1 MGLSFFFCVESLVD
15 GLRLPGAS
23 SRVGVSD
30 KNTRESVPLG
40 YNKGIKRTEGG
51 PQVSLWQRFVENV
64 RLRRF
69 TVLVLLIFV
78 LWLIRSEM
86 NMILLTFIF
95 TFLVLQLV
103 KAIRKVVKL
112 PSALIVTVTYVL
124 VIGGLYW
131 AVTTYLPQIITSSM
145 HGIDNLYKFYQKP
158 GNDNNEIIRY
168 VTSYINNT
176 NFMSQLQSG
185 AKIVLTYISTIGS
198 FGVTLFMSMILS
210 FFFTIESKQMTA
222 FSKRFLTSTYGWFFE
237 DINFFATKFVNTFG
251 IVLEA
256 QFFIALCNTVITT
269 VILAIMGMPQLPT
282 LAIMIFILSLIP
294 VAGVIVSIVPL
305 SILGYSV
312 GGFRYV
318 VYILVMMVVVHALEA
333 YVLNPKFMSSR
344 TELPI
349 FYTFV
354 VLLAGEQLFGVWG
367 LIVGVPIF
375 TFFLDILGVRPV
387 HGLHQ
392 APHVDV
398 KKLKEYRRN
407 HSNDE
412 R

>member
-1 MGLSFFFCVESLVD
+1 M
-15 GLRLPGAS
+15 
-23 SRVGVSD
+23 
-30 KNTRESVPLG
+30 
-40 YNKGIKRTEGG
+40 
-51 PQVSLWQRFVENV
+51 SLWQRFVENV
-64 RLRRF
+64 QLRRF
-69 TVLVLLIFV
+69 TVLALLIFV

-112 PSALIVTVTYVL
+112 PPALIVTVTYVL

-131 AVTTYLPQIITSSM
+131 AVTTYLPQIMTSSI
-145 HGIDNLYKFYQKP
+145 HGVENLYKFYQKP
-158 GNDNNEIIRY
+158 GNDQNEIIRY
-168 VTSYINNT
+168 VTNYINNT

-251 IVLEA
+251 VVLEA

-269 VILAIMGMPQLPT
+269 VVLAIMGMPQLPT

-305 SILGYSV
+305 AILGYSV

-412 R
+412 H

>member
-1 MGLSFFFCVESLVD
+1 MNLTSE
-15 GLRLPGAS
+15 
-23 SRVGVSD
+23 
-30 KNTRESVPLG
+30 
-40 YNKGIKRTEGG
+40 IGG
-51 PQVSLWQRFVENV
+51 GSPVSLWQRFVENV
-64 RLRRF
+64 QLRRF
-69 TVLVLLIFV
+69 TVLALIIFV
-78 LWLIRSEM
+78 LWLIRAEM

-103 KAIRKVVKL
+103 KAVRRVVKL
-112 PSALIVTVTYVL
+112 PPALIVTVTYV
-124 VIGGLYW
+124 VIIGLLYW
-131 AVTTYLPQIITSSM
+131 AVTTYLPQILTSSI
-145 HGIDNLYKFYQKP
+145 HGIENLYKFYQDPK
-158 GNDNNEIIRY
+158 NNSNEIISY
-168 VTSYINNT
+168 VTNYIKTSDIVN
-176 NFMSQLQSG
+176 QLQNG
-185 AKIVLTYISTIGS
+185 AKLVLTYVSTIGS

-210 FFFTIESKQMTA
+210 FFFTIESKQMAA

-251 IVLEA
+251 VVLEA

-269 VILAIMGMPQLPT
+269 IVLAIMQMPQLPT

-294 VAGVIVSIVPL
+294 VAGVIVSIIPL
-305 SILGYSV
+305 VILGYSV
-312 GGFRYV
+312 GGFRYI
-318 VYILVMMVVVHALEA
+318 VYILVMIVVVHALEA

-387 HGLHQ
+387 HGLHP

-398 KKLKEYRRN
+398 KKIREYRRN
-407 HSNDE
+407 HHPDDRNDE
-412 R
+412 

>member
-1 MGLSFFFCVESLVD
+1 M
-15 GLRLPGAS
+15 
-23 SRVGVSD
+23 
-30 KNTRESVPLG
+30 
-40 YNKGIKRTEGG
+40 
-51 PQVSLWQRFVENV
+51 SLWQRFVENV
-64 RLRRF
+64 QLRRF
-69 TVLVLLIFV
+69 TVLALLIFV

-112 PSALIVTVTYVL
+112 PPALIVTVTYVL

-131 AVTTYLPQIITSSM
+131 AVTTYLPQIMTSSI
-145 HGIDNLYKFYQKP
+145 HGVENLYKFYQKP

-168 VTSYINNT
+168 VTNYINNT

-251 IVLEA
+251 VVLEA

-269 VILAIMGMPQLPT
+269 VVLAIMGMPQLPT

-412 R
+412 H

>member
-1 MGLSFFFCVESLVD
+1 M
-15 GLRLPGAS
+15 
-23 SRVGVSD
+23 
-30 KNTRESVPLG
+30 
-40 YNKGIKRTEGG
+40 
-51 PQVSLWQRFVENV
+51 SLWQRFVENV
-64 RLRRF
+64 QLRRF
-69 TVLVLLIFV
+69 TVLALIIFV
-78 LWLIRSEM
+78 LWLIRAEM

-103 KAIRKVVKL
+103 KAVRRVVKL
-112 PSALIVTVTYVL
+112 PPALIVTVTYVV
-124 VIGGLYW
+124 VIGLLYW
-131 AVTTYLPQIITSSM
+131 AVTTYLPQILTSSI
-145 HGIDNLYKFYQKP
+145 HGIENLYKFYQDPK
-158 GNDNNEIIRY
+158 NNSNEIISY
-168 VTSYINNT
+168 VTNYIKTSDIVN
-176 NFMSQLQSG
+176 QLQNG
-185 AKIVLTYISTIGS
+185 AKLVLTYVSTIGS

-210 FFFTIESKQMTA
+210 FFFTIESKQMAA

-251 IVLEA
+251 VVLEA

-269 VILAIMGMPQLPT
+269 IVLAIMQMPQLPT

-294 VAGVIVSIVPL
+294 VAGVIVSIIPL
-305 SILGYSV
+305 AILGYSV
-312 GGFRYV
+312 GGFRYI
-318 VYILVMMVVVHALEA
+318 VYILVMIVVVHALEA

-387 HGLHQ
+387 HGLHPT
-392 APHVDV
+392 PHVDV
-398 KKLKEYRRN
+398 KKIRKYRRN
-407 HSNDE
+407 HHPDDRNDE
-412 R
+412 

>member
-1 MGLSFFFCVESLVD
+1 M
-15 GLRLPGAS
+15 
-23 SRVGVSD
+23 
-30 KNTRESVPLG
+30 
-40 YNKGIKRTEGG
+40 
-51 PQVSLWQRFVENV
+51 SLWQRFVENV
-64 RLRRF
+64 QLRRF
-69 TVLVLLIFV
+69 TVLALIIFV
-78 LWLIRSEM
+78 LWLIRAEM

-103 KAIRKVVKL
+103 KAVRRVVKL
-112 PSALIVTVTYVL
+112 PPALIVTVTYV
-124 VIGGLYW
+124 VIIGLLYW
-131 AVTTYLPQIITSSM
+131 AVTTYLPQILTSSI
-145 HGIDNLYKFYQKP
+145 HGIENLYKFYQDPK
-158 GNDNNEIIRY
+158 NNSNEIISY
-168 VTSYINNT
+168 VTNYIKTSDIVN
-176 NFMSQLQSG
+176 QLQNG
-185 AKIVLTYISTIGS
+185 AKLVLTYVSTIGS

-210 FFFTIESKQMTA
+210 FFFTIESKQMAA

-251 IVLEA
+251 VVLEA

-269 VILAIMGMPQLPT
+269 IVLAIMQMPQLPT

-294 VAGVIVSIVPL
+294 VAGVIVSIIPL
-305 SILGYSV
+305 VILGYSV
-312 GGFRYV
+312 GGFRYI
-318 VYILVMMVVVHALEA
+318 VYILVMIVVVHALEA

-387 HGLHQ
+387 HGLHP

-398 KKLKEYRRN
+398 KKIREYRRN
-407 HSNDE
+407 HHPDDRNDE
-412 R
+412 

>member
-1 MGLSFFFCVESLVD
+1 MNLTSE
-15 GLRLPGAS
+15 
-23 SRVGVSD
+23 
-30 KNTRESVPLG
+30 
-40 YNKGIKRTEGG
+40 IGG
-51 PQVSLWQRFVENV
+51 GSPVSLWQRFVENV
-64 RLRRF
+64 QLRRF
-69 TVLVLLIFV
+69 TVLALIIFV
-78 LWLIRSEM
+78 LWLIRAEM

-103 KAIRKVVKL
+103 KAVRRVVKL
-112 PSALIVTVTYVL
+112 PPALIVTVTYV
-124 VIGGLYW
+124 VIIGLLYW
-131 AVTTYLPQIITSSM
+131 AVTTYLPQILTSSI
-145 HGIDNLYKFYQKP
+145 HGIENLYKFYQDPK
-158 GNDNNEIIRY
+158 NNSNEIISY
-168 VTSYINNT
+168 VTNYIKTSDIVN
-176 NFMSQLQSG
+176 QLQNG
-185 AKIVLTYISTIGS
+185 AKLVLTYVSTIGS

-210 FFFTIESKQMTA
+210 FFFTIESKQMAA

-251 IVLEA
+251 VVLEA

-269 VILAIMGMPQLPT
+269 IVLAIMQMPQLPT

-294 VAGVIVSIVPL
+294 VAGVIVSIIPL
-305 SILGYSV
+305 AILGYSV
-312 GGFRYV
+312 GGFRYI
-318 VYILVMMVVVHALEA
+318 VYILVMIVVVHALEA

-387 HGLHQ
+387 HGLHP

-398 KKLKEYRRN
+398 KKIREYRRN
-407 HSNDE
+407 HHPDDRNDE
-412 R
+412 